1 MDSSTNVR
9 EAAVDLIGKFIILKP
24 ELVDTYYDMLTARIL
39 VSFFFV
45 LIKIW
50 MIFFNKLISKSFT
63 IGILSDL
70 NI

>member
-39 VSFFFV
+39 VSFFFC
-45 LIKIW
+45 
-50 MIFFNKLISKSFT
+50 T
-63 IGILSDL
+63 Y
-70 NI
+70 